1 MTSEEKNIMG
11 IQTLTCPKYVYENN
25 SEDIDKFS
33 VYCEGKEANK
43 KPSFN
48 FIFKYDNKYNQL
60 IFYDMKNVDTSK
72 NHTSDFLPFFFKIIN
87 MNIGSFLE
95 ETHKYYNQNKA
106 GLSSD
111 KIKDHFLISIK
122 NPSLK
127 LKKILISIKSEKSD
141 HQLITFTTTS
151 NEDVTS
157 TKSAWFF
164 GNNKYYSNEIWEK
177 KKYNRTLINV
187 ILKCNGANKI
197 SISKKPKSN

>member
-1 MTSEEKNIMG
+1 MTSEEKNIME
-11 IQTLTCPKYVYENN
+11 IENSICPKYVYINTDTN
-25 SEDIDKFS
+25 IDNFS
-33 VYCEGKEANK
+33 VYCESEQNN
-43 KPSFN
+43 PSFN

-72 NHTSDFLPFFFKIIN
+72 NHTSDFLLFFLKIIN

-122 NPSLK
+122 NPSSK
-127 LKKILISIKSEKSD
+127 LKKTLKSIKSEKSD
-141 HQLITFTTTS
+141 DQPITFTTTS

-157 TKSAWFF
+157 TKSAWVF
-164 GNNKYYSNEIWEK
+164 GNNNYYSNEIWEK

-197 SISKKPKSN
+197 SISKKT